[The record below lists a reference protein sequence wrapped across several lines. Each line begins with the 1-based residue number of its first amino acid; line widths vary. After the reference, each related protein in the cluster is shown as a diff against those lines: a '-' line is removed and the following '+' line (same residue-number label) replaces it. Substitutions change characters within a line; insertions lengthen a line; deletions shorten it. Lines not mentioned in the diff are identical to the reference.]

1 MSFQLTCPNCGLREV
16 GEFRYGGE
24 ILDMPPGA
32 LTSGGNLP
40 GKQTERWYHLFGCR
54 RWLKVE
60 RDVRTNQVHAVS
72 WLSGPHAD
80 TAKEGEPEDKPE
92 L

>member
-24 ILDMPPGA
+24 MVEVSLGGA
-32 LTSGGNLP
+32 AVNSNLP
-40 GKQTERWYHLFGCR
+40 GKQVERWYHLFGCR

-60 RDVRTNQVHAVS
+60 RDVRNNQVHSVS
-72 WLSGPHAD
+72 WL
-80 TAKEGEPEDKPE
+80 EGETG
-92 L
+92 